1 MHVSD
6 LLPIGLVHAIAC
18 LIALAAGA
26 WNLAARKGTPGHRTV
41 GTAYM
46 LSMIVLNITAF
57 AIYKFDI
64 ASFQPFKAG
73 PNTFGLFHWFAV
85 ATLVFIAIGW
95 FAATRQNRAFWAY
108 VHPTI
113 MVLSYYMLLAGGINE
128 IFVRVDFFRDLAAAG
143 GNDQYGRPQMIGASH
158 AWWMAFCL
166 LMILYFIM
174 RVTVWRWS
182 DWLAARRA
190 RRQQLSP
197 VSAAT

>member
-6 LLPIGLVHAIAC
+6 LLPIGVVHALAC

-26 WNLAARKGTPGHRTV
+26 WNLVMRKGTPGHRTV

-46 LSMIVLNITAF
+46 LSMIVLNISAF

-85 ATLVFIAIGW
+85 VTLVFIAIGW
-95 FAATRQNRAFWAY
+95 FAATRQNRAFWSY
-108 VHPTI
+108 VHPVM

-128 IFVRVDFFRDLAAAG
+128 IFARVDLFRDLAASG
-143 GNDQYGRPQMIGASH
+143 GMDQYGRPQLIGATH
-158 AWWMAFCL
+158 AWWLAFAL
-166 LMILYFIM
+166 LMILYFGL

-182 DWLAARRA
+182 AWLAERRA
-190 RRQQLSP
+190 RRLAGAP
-197 VSAAT
+197 A